1 MSGTASEKTSLRRRV
16 HRQLSP
22 EGRLTPVA
30 RVLIFAILAATALAI
45 AETEPLLLEGNEAWF
60 VSAELGFVLLFSV
73 EYALRLW
80 AAPESGMSRL
90 RWMRTPS
97 AVIDVLA
104 ILGSV
109 LPFLGANTLLLR
121 LLRVMRMLRLAKLGR
136 FSNAFAIMDRAVR
149 SRINHLAVSLMMFL
163 FFLVGAA
170 TLIYLIEGDSQ
181 PDKFGSIPRSLWWT
195 AVTMTTVG
203 YGDVVPASIFGK
215 LVGAV
220 VSIGGIVLIA
230 IPTGIM
236 AASFSDEFAQEERLR
251 AARRA
256 DADRD

>member
-1 MSGTASEKTSLRRRV
+1 MHETASEKTSLRRRV

-22 EGRLTPVA
+22 EGRLTAVA
-30 RVLIFAILAATALAI
+30 RFLILAILAATALAI
-45 AETEPLLLEGNEAWF
+45 AETEPLLLDGNEAWF
-60 VSAELGFVLLFSV
+60 VAAELGFVLLFSV

-80 AAPESGMSRL
+80 AAPEAGMSRL

-104 ILGSV
+104 ILGSL
-109 LPFLGANTLLLR
+109 LPFVGANTLLLR

-215 LVGAV
+215 LVAAI

-236 AASFSDEFAQEERLR
+236 AASFSDEFAQEER
-251 AARRA
+251 RRA
-256 DADRD
+256 GADRD